1 MSILLIPRNREK
13 VRADCFYCVFG
24 YDGCQKYSKNN
35 QHEQYLPFQEWGSP
49 FLEWENLFVL
59 IVFTVKVRA
68 DLSVMYYEPD
78 SFCHE
83 KIYASVSE
91 GKDDRLRRQ

>member
-1 MSILLIPRNREK
+1 MLIPRDGKK

-35 QHEQYLPFQEWGSP
+35 QHELYCPFQEWGSP
-49 FLEWENLFVL
+49 FLEWGNQFVL

-68 DLSVMYYEPD
+68 DLSVMTMLPTT
-78 SFCHE
+78 
-83 KIYASVSE
+83 
-91 GKDDRLRRQ
+91 